1 LVGYALE
8 VLPSCEKE
16 IKKLCK
22 KNRELGEAL
31 RKKMEQVLGNPYH
44 FKPLKK
50 PLQNRRR
57 VHVFHSFVL
66 TYKIDEAKK
75 SVVLVAFKHHDDA
88 Y

>member
-1 LVGYALE
+1 MGYELE

-31 RKKMEQVLGNPYH
+31 RKKIEQVLGNPYH
-44 FKPLKK
+44 FKPLRK
-50 PLQNRRR
+50 PLQNHRR
-57 VHVFHSFVL
+57 VHVFRSFVL
-66 TYKIDEAKK
+66 IYKIDEGEK
-75 SVVLVAFKHHDDA
+75 SVVLVAFEHHDEV

>member
-1 LVGYALE
+1 MGYALE

-31 RKKMEQVLGNPYH
+31 WKKVGQVRGNPYH

-66 TYKIDEAKK
+66 TYRIDEGEKN
-75 SVVLVAFKHHDDA
+75 VVLVAFKHHDEA